1 MDVEE
6 LRKMMRTPF
15 LKETVRLA
23 PYSYI
28 MKEFSFENEFFY
40 ERRKNE
46 DTVMN
51 SKIKCTNLNISF
63 TP

>member
-40 ERRKNE
+40 ERRKN
-46 DTVMN
+46 
-51 SKIKCTNLNISF
+51 
-63 TP
+63 